1 MQKIVSRWSSVSF
14 HYILTKKEE
23 YFEISSKDK
32 VGILI
37 EGAGNISLKISGGY
51 ISLLL
56 PGKVGDKLNITFT
69 NNLGHEAI
77 VDYNFFVKKLGIIS
91 WIKRFLCKR

>member
-1 MQKIVSRWSSVSF
+1 MQKIVSRWSSVSL

-37 EGAGNISLKISGGY
+37 EGSGNISFKISGGY
-51 ISLLL
+51 VSLLL
-56 PGKVGDKLNITFT
+56 PGKVGDKLNITVK
-69 NNLGHEAI
+69 NDSSNEAI
-77 VDYNFFVKKLGIIS
+77 VDYNFFVKKLGIAG
-91 WIKRFLCKR
+91 WIKRLFGE

>member
-14 HYILTKKEE
+14 PYILTKKEE

-37 EGAGNISLKISGGY
+37 EGSGNISFKISGGY
-51 ISLLL
+51 VSLLL
-56 PGKVGDKLNITFT
+56 PGKVGDKLNITLT

-77 VDYNFFVKKLGIIS
+77 VDYNFFVKGLGIVN
-91 WIKRFLCKR
+91 WIKWLFGG